1 MSEDILQEFLL
12 ESRENLDQL
21 DRELVALEEDPRNTA
36 RLASVFRTVHT
47 VKGTAGFFQFAK
59 LEGVAHAGENLLSK
73 LRDGVLILETVRTS
87 ALLAMVDAIRVLLNH
102 IESTGNEGNKHYGA
116 LIEALRLACSDET
129 CGEAG
134 EALAEIQG
142 SPPRPVAQ
150 AAAAPVHVPEVSSA
164 SDDEELPPDVTIASE
179 VMHESAPVTIEAATP
194 APAAPAA
201 LPAAH
206 APAQAVHAAAP
217 VHDEPR
223 HEPATRQDEK
233 GVHQDTR
240 IRVDVRLLDKLM
252 NLVGELVLAR
262 NQLLQHASNSQDP
275 GLVSSSQRLNL
286 ITTEL
291 QEGVMKTRMQ
301 AIDNVWSKFP
311 RVVRDLS
318 QLCGK
323 QVKLEMEGK
332 STELDKTI
340 IEAISDPLTHLV
352 RNSVDHGIEA
362 PHVRAAN
369 GKNATGT
376 IKLRAFHEGGRVN
389 IEIIDDGGG
398 IDPDRIKAKALE
410 RGLITPE
417 RARAMSTHDVFG
429 LIFLPGFSTAAAVT
443 NISGRGVGMD
453 VVKSNI
459 ERMGGTVDVDSRVG
473 FGTTIRIRIPLTL
486 AIIPA
491 LVVGARNER
500 FAIPQV
506 NLVELVRI
514 EADQAATAIERIH
527 GVPVFRLRGSLL
539 ALAELSCVL
548 GIDTDASPRDVNI
561 VVLQADERQFGLL
574 VDDIYDTEEIVVKPL
589 GRELKGLNVYAG
601 ATIMGDGRVALILDV
616 AGLAERTGVVVADR
630 RGSRANGS
638 YERNRGS
645 DGHKEPLLLF
655 RSGPSS
661 RMAIPLRAVARL
673 EEFSRSRVERVG
685 SEQVVQYRGEI
696 LPLVYLGEVF
706 GEEIRH
712 GDTLQVVVHTY
723 DGKNVGFVV
732 DAIEDVVEEEF
743 SATRRGGRSGVLGSA
758 VIQGKVTELLD
769 ADALRSFAGGQ

>member
-1 MSEDILQEFLL
+1 
-12 ESRENLDQL
+12 
-21 DRELVALEEDPRNTA
+21 V
-36 RLASVFRTVHT
+36 VH
-47 VKGTAGFFQFAK
+47 A
-59 LEGVAHAGENLLSK
+59 
-73 LRDGVLILETVRTS
+73 
-87 ALLAMVDAIRVLLNH
+87 
-102 IESTGNEGNKHYGA
+102 
-116 LIEALRLACSDET
+116 
-129 CGEAG
+129 
-134 EALAEIQG
+134 
-142 SPPRPVAQ
+142 P
-150 AAAAPVHVPEVSSA
+150 AAAAPVPVAARP
-164 SDDEELPPDVTIASE
+164 
-179 VMHESAPVTIEAATP
+179 SAPTP
-194 APAAPAA
+194 
-201 LPAAH
+201 H
-206 APAQAVHAAAP
+206 APAHPAP
-217 VHDEPR
+217 PHEEAR
-223 HEPATRQDEK
+223 AEPARANDERTM
-233 GVHQDTR
+233 HQDTR

-262 NQLLQHASNSQDP
+262 NQLLQHASVSADP
-275 GLVSSSQRLNL
+275 GLTSSSQRLNL

-301 AIDNVWSKFP
+301 PIDNIWAKFP

-318 QLCGK
+318 HTCGK

-352 RNSVDHGIEA
+352 RNSVDHGIEQPA
-362 PHVRAAN
+362 VRVAA
-369 GKNATGT
+369 GKPAVGT
-376 IKLRAFHEGGRVN
+376 LKLRAFHEGGRVN

-398 IDPDRIKAKALE
+398 IDPERVKAKAVE

-417 RARAMSTHDVFG
+417 RSRVMPTHEVYS

-473 FGTTIRIRIPLTL
+473 YGTTIRIRIPLTL

-491 LVVGARNER
+491 LVVGARGER

-514 EADQAATAIERIH
+514 EADQAAKAIERIH

-539 ALAELSCVL
+539 ALAELSSVL
-548 GIDTDASPRDVNI
+548 GIESDATPHDVNI

-616 AGLAERTGVVVADR
+616 AGLAERTGVVVSER
-630 RGSRANGS
+630 RGAHESTNYDRTRAKES
-638 YERNRGS
+638 T
-645 DGHKEPLLLF
+645 KEPLLLF
-655 RSGPSS
+655 RSGTTS

-673 EEFSRSRVERVG
+673 EEFARSRVERVG
-685 SEQVVQYRGEI
+685 REHVVQYRGEI
-696 LPLVYLGEVF
+696 LPLVYLSEVF
-706 GEEIRH
+706 GEDGRQ

-743 SATRRGGRSGVLGSA
+743 TATRRGGRSGILGSA
-758 VIQGKVTELLD
+758 VIQGRVTELLD
-769 ADALRSFAGGQ
+769 ADALRGIAGGL